1 MKYEFTNEAESISLK
16 LYDTIGD
23 DGCGGGITTAQIEEA
38 LNNESNKPLN
48 IYINSYGGEVF
59 EGFAI
64 YNMLK
69 RYKGF
74 KTVIVD
80 GIAAS
85 IASVIAM
92 CGDKV
97 VMNEASMMM
106 IHNASGVCIGN
117 AEEMQKVVNA
127 LEQMNEV
134 IKDVYRA
141 RTNLTDERLEELMN
155 NETFMSA
162 KECVEYGFADTILE
176 NNSEERL
183 TNQINALNEYKN
195 VIEQKIKQF
204 NDIKNLGLEAETQ
217 VGEESVDDEEVALN
231 NKSHWDWLKKGG
243 IN

>member
-23 DGCGGGITTAQIEEA
+23 DGWGGGITTAQIEEV

-74 KTVIVD
+74 KTVVVD

-134 IKDVYRA
+134 IRDVYRA